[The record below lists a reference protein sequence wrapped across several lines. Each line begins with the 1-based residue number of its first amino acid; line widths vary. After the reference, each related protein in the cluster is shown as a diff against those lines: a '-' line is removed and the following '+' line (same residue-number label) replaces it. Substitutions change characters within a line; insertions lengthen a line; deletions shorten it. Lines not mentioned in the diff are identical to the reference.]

1 MSERRQAE
9 ADSADG
15 QGTEDVPYFIARNR
29 SRMADDQLDDEAAIM
44 GIAIAPPMS
53 DVDQPERFLRTVGIQ
68 K

>member
-1 MSERRQAE
+1 MTSWTTR
-9 ADSADG
+9 
-15 QGTEDVPYFIARNR
+15 
-29 SRMADDQLDDEAAIM
+29 AAIM

>member
-29 SRMADDQLDDEAAIM
+29 SRMADDQTTRAAIM
-44 GIAIAPPMS
+44 GIAIAPLMS
-53 DVDQPERFLRTVGIQ
+53 DVDQLERFLRTVGIQ